1 MKKIV
6 IMFMAAALFVA
17 SANAQDCKKKCDKAK
32 TECCAKDEKKCEKSG
47 DKCCEKKDAKCCDKA
62 DAKCAK
68 ADAKCC
74 KGEKKCAKKTDAN
87 TGAST
92 QNRK

>member
-32 TECCAKDEKKCEKSG
+32 TECCAK
-47 DKCCEKKDAKCCDKA
+47 KDAKCCDKA
-62 DAKCAK
+62 DAKCCKAENKCDKAGDKCAK

-92 QNRK
+92 QNKK

>member
-1 MKKIV
+1 
-6 IMFMAAALFVA
+6 MFMAAALFVA
-17 SANAQDCKKKCDKAK
+17 SANAQDCK
-32 TECCAKDEKKCEKSG
+32 TECCA
-47 DKCCEKKDAKCCDKA
+47 KKDAKCCDKA
-62 DAKCAK
+62 DAKCCKAENKCDKAGDKCAK

>member
-32 TECCAKDEKKCEKSG
+32 TECSA
-47 DKCCEKKDAKCCDKA
+47 KKDAKCCDKA
-62 DAKCAK
+62 DAKCCKAENKCDKAGDKCAK

>member
-17 SANAQDCKKKCDKAK
+17 SANAQDCKKCDKAK
-32 TECCAKDEKKCEKSG
+32 TECCA
-47 DKCCEKKDAKCCDKA
+47 KKDAKCCDKA
-62 DAKCAK
+62 DAKCCKAENKCDK

>member
-32 TECCAKDEKKCEKSG
+32 TECCAK
-47 DKCCEKKDAKCCDKA
+47 KDAKCCD
-62 DAKCAK
+62 K

>member
-17 SANAQDCKKKCDKAK
+17 SANAPENKCDKA
-32 TECCAKDEKKCEKSG
+32 G
-47 DKCCEKKDAKCCDKA
+47 D
-62 DAKCAK
+62 KCAK